1 MKKFILPL
9 LALWLCISCENSH
22 ASHICDFIEEAEAQI
37 KDARTEAEVDRISKT
52 LFQNIAE
59 YSSAMTPEDDKALSE
74 DPEAAKEIQTAVES
88 FKATIATKLEDLHS
102 KTMRADSLP
111 Q

>member
-1 MKKFILPL
+1 MKKFILPV
-9 LALWLCISCENSH
+9 LALWLCISCETSH
-22 ASHICDFIEEAEAQI
+22 AGHICDFIEEAEAQI
-37 KDARTEAEVDRISKT
+37 EDARTEAEVDRISET
-52 LFQNIAE
+52 LFRNIAQ

-88 FKATIATKLEDLHS
+88 FKTTIAKKLEDLRG

-111 Q
+111 